1 MAWPSMDGDAIL
13 LTRTKIS
20 LGLVATI
27 ACLALAAVMVLR
39 FSRIGPDRESVAS
52 LELFAEVLRE
62 VEQNYVEKVDRK
74 KLLEGAVNGML
85 AALDPHSAYLPPEP
99 FTEMQT
105 EISGSF
111 GGLGIELSQK
121 DGKLTV
127 VSPLE
132 DTPAWK
138 AGIKAGDYIFKID
151 ATPTSDLTMM
161 QAVKRMRGKQGTKV
175 TLTILRNGEGE
186 PLVFPLVRDII
197 RTKSLRARTLEPG
210 YGYVRIGH
218 FQARTGEDFAK
229 ALHKLRAE
237 NGGSL
242 KGLVLDLRNNP
253 GGLLEVAV
261 EVAGRFVGERL
272 DNGLIVYTEGREP
285 FAKRR
290 YSATVGEKE
299 PRYPLVVLI
308 NSGSASASEIV
319 AGALQDYGRAVIM
332 GTPSFGKGSVQSVVP
347 MKDGAG
353 LKLTTALYYTPKGRS
368 IQARG
373 IIPDITVENAELKIV
388 PEDKREEFHEKDLDN
403 HLGGGKETPEAVEE
417 KENREKMTKPASN
430 AVTGF
435 ADDLKKDQQLARAL
449 DLLKSW
455 EVLQKVAGGAK

>member
-1 MAWPSMDGDAIL
+1 ML
-13 LTRTKIS
+13 QTRTKIT

-27 ACLALAAVMVLR
+27 VCLALAAAVVLR
-39 FSRIGPDRESVAS
+39 FSTTVSDHESVAS
-52 LELFAEVLRE
+52 LELFAEVLHE

-99 FTEMQT
+99 FNEMQT

-151 ATPTSDLTMM
+151 STPTRDLTMVE
-161 QAVKRMRGKQGTKV
+161 AVKRMRGERGTKV
-175 TLTILRNGEGE
+175 TLTILRNGEAN

-197 RTKSLRARTLEPG
+197 RTKSLSARTLEPG

-218 FQARTGEDFAK
+218 FQARTGEDFAI
-229 ALHKLRAE
+229 ALQKLRAE
-237 NGGSL
+237 NGGTL

-285 FAKRR
+285 FARHR

-319 AGALQDYGRAVIM
+319 AGALQDYGRAIIM
-332 GTPSFGKGSVQSVVP
+332 GTPSFGKGSVQTVIP

-368 IQARG
+368 IQAKG

-388 PEDKREEFHEKDLDN
+388 PEDNREEFHEKDLDN
-403 HLGGGKETPEAVEE
+403 HLGGGGKEIPAAEE
-417 KENREKMTKPASN
+417 GKEKSGKNAKPGRSAMPG
-430 AVTGF
+430 AQ
-435 ADDLKKDQQLARAL
+435 DDVKKDLQLARAL

-455 EVLQKVAGGAK
+455 EVLQKVAGSAK